1 MFDDRKHEDL
11 LRGYNLG
18 VGLLRCADFQFFA
31 RIPLL
36 TPSGPPSPRGNVIN
50 LSPQLLRA
58 FYILGKFGCFMP
70 LCSWGSPIRA
80 HRDNGIV

>member
-1 MFDDRKHEDL
+1 MMI
-11 LRGYNLG
+11 YNG
-18 VGLLRCADFQFFA
+18 RTTWVRPFQRVKKSTFKA
-31 RIPLL
+31 
-36 TPSGPPSPRGNVIN
+36 PPGGNVIN

-80 HRDNGIV
+80 HWDNGIA